1 MGGNTFGKLF
11 RITTWGES
19 HGKAVGVVID
29 GCPAGLPLSKG
40 DIQQE
45 LDRRRPGKSAYT
57 TQRLEEDEV
66 EILSGVLEGI
76 TTGTPVSMIIWNKDV
91 DSAPYEQLKH
101 VFRPGH
107 ADYTY
112 WKKYGVRDWRGGGRA
127 SARETVGRVAGG
139 AVAKKLISTLGVRVI
154 GFVRSLGDIEAEH
167 IPEDPDELF
176 KRTEESPLRCP
187 DPQASKKMESLVM
200 ELREEGDS
208 VGGIVEVCAFGVP
221 AGLGEPV
228 FEKLEA

>member
-1 MGGNTFGKLF
+1 
-11 RITTWGES
+11 
-19 HGKAVGVVID
+19 
-29 GCPAGLPLSKG
+29 
-40 DIQQE
+40 
-45 LDRRRPGKSAYT
+45 
-57 TQRLEEDEV
+57 
-66 EILSGVLEGI
+66 
-76 TTGTPVSMIIWNKDV
+76 
-91 DSAPYEQLKH
+91 
-101 VFRPGH
+101 
-107 ADYTY
+107 
-112 WKKYGVRDWRGGGRA
+112 
-127 SARETVGRVAGG
+127 
-139 AVAKKLISTLGVRVI
+139 
-154 GFVRSLGDIEAEH
+154 LGDIEAEH